1 MSLTPDWAPN
11 IHPIVVHFP
20 IALLSAAV
28 MVDLLGLFMRKSA
41 TIRDT
46 ATWLY
51 CAGAGVAI
59 LAYFTGS
66 NGADALRLP
75 AQVSPLVTEHSDWAF
90 RTTWFF
96 AFFASARLAVSYIL
110 PPQPIILASAFAL
123 AVGGLVMLVETAEH
137 GAILVFQ
144 HGIGVQTIST
154 DEPLSELA
162 EAVGPDQIDPGIIDI
177 ANESWVWRPVQGADA
192 VLSDQ
197 FTWLENTG
205 SHVAPEMVE
214 DAEKGLVLGLHPHGM
229 PVLFVAGDP
238 VDAMQADVQVNIDA
252 FDGTLQL
259 VYHVQDARTF
269 DFLSVERDAVKLGRT
284 DNAVTTVFEEKPLED
299 TGWLALR
306 VFGGDGHFRGY
317 VNGELMTHG
326 YANDLAAGPFGLRVD
341 GTGTVLIERIQV
353 QAVSRRGEETD
364 PSRAS
369 AQGS

>member
-28 MVDLLGLFMRKSA
+28 LVDLLGLFMRKSA
-41 TIRDT
+41 AIRDT

-66 NGADALRLP
+66 NGADAMRLP

-110 PPQPIILASAFAL
+110 PPKPIVLASAFAL
-123 AVGGLVMLVETAEH
+123 AVGGLVMLVETAQH

-144 HGIGVQTIST
+144 HGLGVQAITT
-154 DEPLSELA
+154 DEPLAEPA
-162 EAVGPDQIDPGIIDI
+162 EAAGPDQIDPGIIDL
-177 ANESWVWRPVQGADA
+177 ANGSWVWRPVQGADA

-214 DAEKGLVLGLHPHGM
+214 DAEKGSVLGLHPHGM
-229 PVLFVAGDP
+229 PVLFVGGDP
-238 VDAMQADVQVNIDA
+238 VDAMQAEVQVNIDA

-269 DFLSVERDAVKLGRT
+269 DFLAVERDAVKLGRT
-284 DNAVTTVFEEKPLED
+284 DGAVTTVFEEKPLED
-299 TGWLALR
+299 TGWLTLR

-326 YANDLAAGPFGLRVD
+326 HADDLAAGPFGLRVD

-353 QAVSRRGEETD
+353 QA
-364 PSRAS
+364 
-369 AQGS
+369 GS